1 MAESGTRSIAER
13 HVGRVGGVL
22 QALRGVVLERGFVSE
37 DDQRVVADVFNI
49 SRADVRGIVS
59 FYEDLKTH
67 PPARLRV
74 RICQAEACQA
84 VGGRQFTRAVE
95 ERLGV
100 RLGDSDDKVGIEPV
114 YCLGL
119 CAQGPALTV
128 NERPYIRAHEL
139 NLTEILDL
147 PEASGSP

>member
-1 MAESGTRSIAER
+1 M
-13 HVGRVGGVL
+13 
-22 QALRGVVLERGFVSE
+22 QALREVVQERGFVSE

-84 VGGRQFTRAVE
+84 VGGRRFTQAVE

-100 RLGDSDDKVGIEPV
+100 RVGEANDEVGIDPV

-128 NERPYIRAHEL
+128 NNRPYVRGDEL
-139 NLTEILDL
+139 NLDEIFG
-147 PEASGSP
+147 PPGASASP

>member
-1 MAESGTRSIAER
+1 M
-13 HVGRVGGVL
+13 
-22 QALRGVVLERGFVSE
+22 
-37 DDQRVVADVFNI
+37 VAGAFNI

-74 RICQAEACQA
+74 RVCQAEACQA
-84 VGGRQFTRAVE
+84 VGGRRFTRVLE

-100 RLGDSDDKVGIEPV
+100 RIGEADDNVGIEAV

-119 CAQGPALTV
+119 CAQGPTFTV
-128 NERPYIRAHEL
+128 NDRPYIRADEL
-139 NLTEILDL
+139 NLDEVFEL
-147 PEASGSP
+147 PEPSGSP

>member
-1 MAESGTRSIAER
+1 MVEGDVRSVAER
-13 HVGRVGGVL
+13 HLRRVGGVL
-22 QALRGVVLERGFVSE
+22 QALREVVLEQGFVSE

-67 PPARLRV
+67 PRAALRV
-74 RICQAEACQA
+74 RVCQAEACQA
-84 VGGRQFTRAVE
+84 VGGRRFTRALE

-100 RLGDSDDKVGIEPV
+100 RLGEENDEVGIEAV

-128 NERPYIRAHEL
+128 NERPYVRADAL
-139 NLTEILDL
+139 KLDEILD
-147 PEASGSP
+147 PPNG